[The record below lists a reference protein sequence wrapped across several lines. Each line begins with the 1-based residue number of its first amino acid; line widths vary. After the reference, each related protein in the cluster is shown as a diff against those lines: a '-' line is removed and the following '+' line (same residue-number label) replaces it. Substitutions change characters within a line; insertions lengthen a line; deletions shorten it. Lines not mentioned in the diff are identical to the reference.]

1 MAELTKGIV
10 DNYVALERSLFSFF
24 VGNSMFDRTGPTPK
38 FNSTMIPFR
47 TMETIGIRVR
57 IIFFIR
63 STGGCKEEKK
73 RNKGRKRRR
82 PKVSNP
88 PAIAA
93 CETKRRSRRTRYK
106 KTERE
111 RRNVRNNERARKKAS
126 KEIRKL
132 CFRPRT
138 KGGRPLEKK
147 REKVL
152 FFLNDRQV

>member
-57 IIFFIR
+57 IIFLYDR
-63 STGGCKEEKK
+63 QEDVKKKKKETKEEKGD
-73 RNKGRKRRR
+73 GRKFRILQRLLR
-82 PKVSNP
+82 
-88 PAIAA
+88 A
-93 CETKRRSRRTRYK
+93 KRSDGLDGRDVK
-106 KTERE
+106 KQRE